1 MKATSGIAGTAA
13 NSSICGRCATG
24 NGLPSM
30 HLSARINVARP
41 VSSRVRVTDHF
52 LEADRTTD
60 IHLED
65 VIQALGAAGVN
76 SSAVAAFC
84 CLYCCQCLE
93 RVVVDLYFKLNVCR
107 VPEFRLTIPRA
118 PLFQI
123 PNLNTARKHELRR
136 ITLFVSDAYLNHLLM
151 NSMSS
156 QDIIPRI
163 ARQLLDRVTESPTII
178 VGRYLPNMRVLI

>member
-1 MKATSGIAGTAA
+1 VGK
-13 NSSICGRCATG
+13 
-24 NGLPSM
+24 
-30 HLSARINVARP
+30 P
-41 VSSRVRVTDHF
+41 VSSRGPRTDLIH
-52 LEADRTTD
+52 EAGHTTD
-60 IHLED
+60 SHLDEAVPQVGTD
-65 VIQALGAAGVN
+65 GLN
-76 SSAVAAFC
+76 SSAAVAFF
-84 CLYCCQCLE
+84 CLYCYRCSE
-93 RVVVDLYFKLNVCR
+93 RVVIDRYFKLNVCR